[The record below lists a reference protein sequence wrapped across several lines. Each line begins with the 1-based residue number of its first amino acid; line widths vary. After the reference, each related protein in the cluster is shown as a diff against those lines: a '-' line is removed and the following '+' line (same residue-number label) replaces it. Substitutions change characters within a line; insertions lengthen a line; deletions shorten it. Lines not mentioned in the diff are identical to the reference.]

1 MPNFQCFTMVFNG
14 NFEEV
19 ENFFLGGHKKIFLG
33 RSRLEWG
40 HKKIEYGINF
50 YTNKTGKIINFKISN
65 PIKVEYNK
73 FIKNFIIQK
82 NIINKSIMDKIFFL
96 NKAST
101 MILSTTG
108 SEIDILAFIKYLFE
122 NEPNP
127 MIYL

>member
-1 MPNFQCFTMVFNG
+1 M
-14 NFEEV
+14 
-19 ENFFLGGHKKIFLG
+19 KA
-33 RSRLEWG
+33 
-40 HKKIEYGINF
+40 
-50 YTNKTGKIINFKISN
+50 
-65 PIKVEYNK
+65 EYNK
-73 FIKNFIIQK
+73 SINNFIIPK
-82 NIINKSIMDKIFFL
+82 NKINKSIMDKIFFL

>member
-65 PIKVEYNK
+65 PIKAEYNK

-108 SEIDILAFIKYLFE
+108 SEIDILAFIKYLFWK
-122 NEPNP
+122 
-127 MIYL
+127 MTLIKQYI

>member
-1 MPNFQCFTMVFNG
+1 MN
-14 NFEEV
+14 
-19 ENFFLGGHKKIFLG
+19 
-33 RSRLEWG
+33 
-40 HKKIEYGINF
+40 
-50 YTNKTGKIINFKISN
+50 
-65 PIKVEYNK
+65 
-73 FIKNFIIQK
+73 
-82 NIINKSIMDKIFFL
+82 KIFFP

>member
-1 MPNFQCFTMVFNG
+1 MIFNG
-14 NFEEV
+14 NFEEA
-19 ENFFLGGHKKIFLG
+19 ENFFGWAQISDFLKSINFLGG
-33 RSRLEWG
+33 SQLEWG

-65 PIKVEYNK
+65 PIKAEYNK